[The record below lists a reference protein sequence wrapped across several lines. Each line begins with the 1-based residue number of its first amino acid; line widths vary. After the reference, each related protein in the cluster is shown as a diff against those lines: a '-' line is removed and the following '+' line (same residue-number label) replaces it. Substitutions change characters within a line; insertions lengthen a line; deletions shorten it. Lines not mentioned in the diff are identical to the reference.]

1 MKKKRE
7 VTAGDVKWT
16 KLINWLL
23 GAMLTIGIA
32 FIISVQVGSIRKGNG
47 IDMDGLLALFMLLI
61 SGGVVFN
68 FNLKFI
74 KEHDKSK
81 N

>member
-1 MKKKRE
+1 
-7 VTAGDVKWT
+7 
-16 KLINWLL
+16 
-23 GAMLTIGIA
+23 MLTIGIA
-32 FIISVQVGSIRKGNG
+32 FMISVQVGSIRKGNG